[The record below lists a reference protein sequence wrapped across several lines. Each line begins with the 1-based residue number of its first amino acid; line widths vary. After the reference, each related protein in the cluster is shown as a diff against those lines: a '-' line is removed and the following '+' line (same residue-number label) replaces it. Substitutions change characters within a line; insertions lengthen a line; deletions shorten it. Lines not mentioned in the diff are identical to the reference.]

1 VTGFLKPSEAI
12 GPVAADTAAE
22 LVAAAADLAL
32 VLDPE
37 GTVQD
42 VAFQNESLV
51 ADLGDRQRWVGR
63 RWTDLVTIE
72 SKPKIA
78 AMLRDADATSGTRW
92 RQVNHPAASGPDVPV
107 LYRAVRAGAGARGRI
122 VAYGRDLRSVS
133 ALQQRLMDAQQAM
146 ERDYARLRSVE
157 TRYRLLFQ
165 YAREAVLVVDAAAL
179 KIVEANPAAERV
191 FAGAVKRLVGRN
203 FADMFDAAGA
213 KVLSDL
219 FAGIRAS
226 GRSDEASAR
235 LSTGGPEIRVAAAIF
250 RQEGTTLLL
259 VRIVAPAAEDGRP
272 AVASTDE
279 ASHARLLENAP
290 DAFVTCDPAGRVLY
304 ANAAFLD
311 LAQVATI
318 EQARAGTL
326 DQWLG
331 RDGVDFNVLIANLRQ
346 RGAVRLF
353 GTSLRGEMGAQ
364 TDVEVSAV
372 SAMRGGEPEFSFAVR
387 NVAGRVR
394 AEPPR
399 GGRELPR
406 SVEQL
411 TELVGR
417 VSLKELVRETTDMIE
432 RLCIEAALELT
443 RDNRASAA
451 EMLGLSR
458 QSLYVKLRR
467 FGLTDAAVDGET
479 SE

>member
-12 GPVAADTAAE
+12 GPVAAETAAE

-63 RWTDLVTIE
+63 RWADLVTVE

-78 AMLRDADATSGTRW
+78 AMLRDSDTLAATRW

-165 YAREAVLVVDAAAL
+165 YAREAVLIVDAAAL

-191 FAGAVKRLVGRN
+191 FAGTVKRLVGRN

-213 KVLSDL
+213 KTLADL

-226 GRSDEASAR
+226 GRSDEAAAR
-235 LSTGGPEIRVAAAIF
+235 LAAGGPEIRVAAIF

-259 VRIVAPAAEDGRP
+259 VRIVAPQAEDGRP
-272 AVASTDE
+272 ASASSDE

-346 RGAVRLF
+346 RGSVRLF
-353 GTSLRGEMGAQ
+353 GTTLRGEMGAQ

-394 AEPPR
+394 VEPPR
-399 GGRELPR
+399 GARELPR

-467 FGLTDAAVDGET
+467 YGLTDAAVDGET

>member
-51 ADLGDRQRWVGR
+51 ADLGDRNRWVGR

-72 SKPKIA
+72 SKPKLV
-78 AMLRDADATSGTRW
+78 AMLRDADAPAGTRW
-92 RQVNHPAASGPDVPV
+92 RQVNHPALSGPDVPV
-107 LYRAVRAGAGARGRI
+107 LYRAVRAGARGRI

-146 ERDYARLRSVE
+146 ERDYSRLRSVE

-165 YAREAVLVVDAAAL
+165 YSREAVLIVDAAAL
-179 KIVEANPAAERV
+179 KIAEANPAAERV
-191 FAGAVKRLVGRN
+191 FAGTVKRLVGRN

-213 KVLSDL
+213 KTLADL

-226 GRSDEASAR
+226 GRSDEATVR
-235 LSTGGPEIRVAAAIF
+235 LAAGGPEIRIAAAIF
-250 RQEGTTLLL
+250 RQEGSTLLL
-259 VRIVAPAAEDGRP
+259 VRIAAPETEAGRP
-272 AVASTDE
+272 APASADE

-346 RGAVRLF
+346 RGSVRLF
-353 GTSLRGEMGAQ
+353 GTTLRGEMGAQ

-372 SAMRGGEPEFSFAVR
+372 TAMRGGEPEFSFAVR

-394 AEPPR
+394 AEPAR
-399 GGRELPR
+399 GARELPR

-467 FGLTDAAVDGET
+467 YGLTDAAVDGET